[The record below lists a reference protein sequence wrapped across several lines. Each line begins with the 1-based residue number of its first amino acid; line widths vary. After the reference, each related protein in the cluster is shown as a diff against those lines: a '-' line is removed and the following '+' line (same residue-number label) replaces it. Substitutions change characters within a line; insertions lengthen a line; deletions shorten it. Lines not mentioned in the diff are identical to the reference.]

1 MGIKSPT
8 YRWPYCWCFRN
19 PGEKTTVWMYK
30 IPANN
35 EIFTIS
41 TGAGFLPSTVLMTH
55 WNHLPVSFIFNM
67 FHPQLHCSSLY
78 PLDFT
83 KGVVFWGFAPEPGIF
98 WFDAH
103 LLYRT
108 NSPCI
113 VGYSVGCLN
122 SGLIIVGFLAR
133 STDPWDDCHVYLPTI
148 LPYKS
153 THSCRCSYRI
163 LPWMGS
169 VYPIKIQ
176 DVFFNTSFFLK
187 KQVDVQN
194 ARFFWSPWKV
204 ILNPVWLRKKCVW
217 PWGRQQPA
225 VSSNYHTWI
234 I

>member
-1 MGIKSPT
+1 
-8 YRWPYCWCFRN
+8 
-19 PGEKTTVWMYK
+19 
-30 IPANN
+30 
-35 EIFTIS
+35 
-41 TGAGFLPSTVLMTH
+41 
-55 WNHLPVSFIFNM
+55 M

-83 KGVVFWGFAPEPGIF
+83 GGVLGFAPETGIF

-113 VGYSVGCLN
+113 VGYSVGLN
-122 SGLIIVGFLAR
+122 SGLNSGLL
-133 STDPWDDCHVYLPTI
+133 SPKTDPWDDCHVYLPTI

-194 ARFFWSPWKV
+194 ARFF
-204 ILNPVWLRKKCVW
+204 
-217 PWGRQQPA
+217 
-225 VSSNYHTWI
+225 
-234 I
+234 